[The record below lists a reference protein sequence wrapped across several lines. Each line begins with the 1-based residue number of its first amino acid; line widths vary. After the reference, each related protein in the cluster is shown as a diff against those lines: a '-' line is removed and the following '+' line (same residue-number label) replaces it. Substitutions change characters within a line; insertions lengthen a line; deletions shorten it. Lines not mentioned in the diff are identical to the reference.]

1 MQPMATRYSLVI
13 PVYRNEETIPDL
25 LDAVRGMNGELDD
38 ALEAVFVVDGSPDR
52 SLAALTEALPHTGLN
67 AKLLEMS
74 RNFGAFAA
82 IRAGLMEAAGP
93 YFAVMA
99 ADLQEPPELAV
110 EFFRRLER
118 DTCDVVCGVRAGRDD
133 PWSTRV
139 ASSIF
144 WSAYRR
150 LVQPEMPRGGVDV
163 FGCNTTA
170 RDALV
175 GLTEAHSSL
184 IGQLVWIGMRR
195 EEVPYHRRARKTG
208 ESGWTL
214 RKKLAYMLDSSL
226 AFSDL
231 PIRLLFGVG
240 MLALA
245 VAIIYGTIVL
255 VARLTGL
262 IAEPGY
268 APTVLLISGFG
279 ALNALGLSVVGA
291 YAWRA
296 FENTKARPLAIVR
309 RRFEFPP
316 PDAPGDRTVSAPR
329 ATTREATG
337 MEIHK

>member
-1 MQPMATRYSLVI
+1 MATRYSLVV

-25 LDAVRGMNGELDD
+25 LH
-38 ALEAVFVVDGSPDR
+38 ALAGIDKALHGGLEIVFVVDGSPDR
-52 SLAALTEALPHTGLN
+52 SQACLVESLPRSGLT

-82 IRAGLMEAAGP
+82 IRAGLTEATGP

-99 ADLQEPPELAV
+99 ADLQEPPELVV
-110 EFFRRLER
+110 EFFRRLEQ

-133 PWSTRV
+133 PWRSRL
-139 ASSIF
+139 ASGLF
-144 WSAYRR
+144 WAAYRR
-150 LVQPEMPRGGVDV
+150 LVQPEMPEGGVDV
-163 FGCNTTA
+163 FGCNVAA

-175 GLTEAHSSL
+175 ALTESHSSL
-184 IGQLVWIGMRR
+184 IGQLLWIGMRR
-195 EEVPYHRRARKTG
+195 DEVPYHRRARRQGK
-208 ESGWTL
+208 SGWTL
-214 RKKLAYMLDSSL
+214 RRKIAYMMDSSL

-240 MLALA
+240 VLALA
-245 VAIIYGTIVL
+245 VAVVYGAIVL
-255 VARLTGL
+255 VARLTNL
-262 IAEPGY
+262 IVEPGY

-309 RRFEFPP
+309 RRFTFGE
-316 PDAPGDRTVSAPR
+316 DGAAVASAN
-329 ATTREATG
+329 EATG
-337 MEIHK
+337 VEMQR

>member
-1 MQPMATRYSLVI
+1 MATRYSLVV

-25 LDAVRGMNGELDD
+25 LVALAGIDTALGG
-38 ALEAVFVVDGSPDR
+38 ALEVVFVVDGSPDR
-52 SLAALTEALPHTGLN
+52 SLALLVEALPRTGLR
-67 AKLLEMS
+67 AKVLEMS

-82 IRAGLMEAAGP
+82 IRAGLIEAAGP

-99 ADLQEPPELAV
+99 ADLQEPPELAA

-118 DTCDVVCGVRAGRDD
+118 DACDVVCGVREARED
-133 PWSTRV
+133 PLRSRV
-139 ASSIF
+139 ASRLF
-144 WSAYRR
+144 WAAYRR
-150 LVQPEMPRGGVDV
+150 FVQPEMPPGGIDV
-163 FGCNTTA
+163 FGCNAQA

-175 GLTEAHSSL
+175 ALTEAHSSL
-184 IGQLVWIGMRR
+184 VGQLVWIGMRR
-195 EEVPYHRRARKTG
+195 DQVPYRRRARRRG
-208 ESGWTL
+208 RSAWTL
-214 RKKLAYMLDSSL
+214 SKKLTYMLDSSL

-245 VAIIYGTIVL
+245 VALLYGAIVL

-262 IAEPGY
+262 IVEPGY

-296 FENTKARPLAIVR
+296 FENTKGRPLAIVQ
-309 RRFEFPP
+309 RRFTFGKE
-316 PDAPGDRTVSAPR
+316 DKA
-329 ATTREATG
+329 
-337 MEIHK
+337 

>member
-1 MQPMATRYSLVI
+1 MQPMATRYSLVV
-13 PVYRNEETIPDL
+13 PVYRNEEMIADL
-25 LDAVRGMNGELDD
+25 LA
-38 ALEAVFVVDGSPDR
+38 ALAGVDSALGGGLEVVFVVDGSPDR
-52 SLAALTEALPHTGLN
+52 SLARLVELLPRTGLT

-82 IRAGLMEAAGP
+82 IRAGLNEASGP

-110 EFFRRLER
+110 EFFRRLEQGS
-118 DTCDVVCGVRAGRDD
+118 CDVVCGVRATRDD
-133 PWSTRV
+133 PWRTRL
-139 ASSIF
+139 ASNLF
-144 WSAYRR
+144 WALYRR
-150 LVQPEMPRGGVDV
+150 LVQPEMPPGGVDV
-163 FGCNTTA
+163 FGCNLAA

-175 GLTEAHSSL
+175 ALTEAHSSL
-184 IGQLVWIGMRR
+184 IGQLLWIGMRR
-195 EEVPYHRRARKTG
+195 DEVPYHRRARRHGK
-208 ESGWTL
+208 SGWTL
-214 RKKLAYMLDSSL
+214 RRKITYMLDSSL

-245 VAIIYGTIVL
+245 VAIVYGAIVL
-255 VARLTGL
+255 FARVTGL
-262 IAEPGY
+262 IVEPGY

-309 RRFEFPP
+309 RRFAFGE
-316 PDAPGDRTVSAPR
+316 GETV
-329 ATTREATG
+329 ATPASMRV
-337 MEIHK
+337 HQ

>member
-1 MQPMATRYSLVI
+1 
-13 PVYRNEETIPDL
+13 
-25 LDAVRGMNGELDD
+25 
-38 ALEAVFVVDGSPDR
+38 
-52 SLAALTEALPHTGLN
+52 
-67 AKLLEMS
+67 MS

-82 IRAGLMEAAGP
+82 IRAGLTEATGP

-99 ADLQEPPELAV
+99 ADLQEPPTLAV
-110 EFFRRLER
+110 EFFRRLEQGG
-118 DTCDVVCGVRAGRDD
+118 CDVVCGVRAARDD
-133 PWSTRV
+133 PLRARL
-139 ASSIF
+139 ASSLF
-144 WSAYRR
+144 WAAYRR

-163 FGCNTTA
+163 FGCNAGA

-175 GLTEAHSSL
+175 ALTEAHSSL

-195 EEVPYHRRARKTG
+195 EEVPYHRRARRHGK
-208 ESGWTL
+208 SAWTL

-245 VAIIYGTIVL
+245 VAIVYGAVVL

-262 IAEPGY
+262 IVEPGY

-309 RRFEFPP
+309 RRFTFGE
-316 PDAPGDRTVSAPR
+316 GEKT
-329 ATTREATG
+329 
-337 MEIHK
+337 

>member
-1 MQPMATRYSLVI
+1 MATRYSLVI
-13 PVYRNEETIPDL
+13 PVYRNEETLPDL
-25 LDAVRGMNGELDD
+25 LA
-38 ALEAVFVVDGSPDR
+38 ALVTIDGALGGSLEVVFVVDGSPDR
-52 SLAALTEALPHTGLN
+52 SLALLVEALPRTGLTSRV
-67 AKLLEMS
+67 LEMS

-82 IRAGLMEAAGP
+82 IRAGLIEAAGP

-110 EFFRRLER
+110 EFFHRLEQ
-118 DTCDVVCGVRAGRDD
+118 DSCDVVCGVRTARDD
-133 PWSTRV
+133 PLRSRL
-139 ASSIF
+139 ASALF
-144 WSAYRR
+144 WAAYRR

-163 FGCNTTA
+163 FGCNAQA

-175 GLTEAHSSL
+175 ALTETHSSL
-184 IGQLVWIGMRR
+184 VGQLVWIGMRR
-195 EEVPYHRRARKTG
+195 AEVPYHRRARRQG
-208 ESGWTL
+208 RSGWTL

-245 VAIIYGTIVL
+245 VAIVYGTIVL

-262 IAEPGY
+262 IVEPGY
-268 APTVLLISGFG
+268 APTVLLIAGFG

-296 FENTKARPLAIVR
+296 FENTKGRPLAIVQ
-309 RRFEFPP
+309 RRFTF
-316 PDAPGDRTVSAPR
+316 G
-329 ATTREATG
+329 REA
-337 MEIHK
+337 EP